1 MSWLLFYLLAAL
13 HPVAF
18 LVIAWKC
25 NTWKL
30 RFILWAL
37 LPLPAIWYC
46 WDYYAIKNEHAQMC
60 AAEGGLKVLIQPEK
74 VDRVRFVGVSFRN
87 SGAAKSSLNRHYPRL
102 QATESM
108 RGEYDGTDGH
118 GQPYVQYTSV
128 PNPRAGEKL
137 PLPPWKE
144 PEFVVS
150 EARMIEHLDPLVYEI
165 SVREVHTPYRSTVTE
180 TLLSKQG
187 KVYAKY
193 SEIVHWWVGIQY
205 PDAVPTWRCPEQ
217 KLSPPKDLPN
227 APKEQWHYPE
237 SANDQLVKLILK

>member
-74 VDRVRFVGVSFRN
+74 VDRVRIIGQISEFSPQDMLERF
-87 SGAAKSSLNRHYPRL
+87 YPQVKVVEAL
-102 QATESM
+102 TEQ
-108 RGEYDGTDGH
+108 RDPITGRPLDYYEA
-118 GQPYVQYTSV
+118 YTTA
-128 PNPRAGEKL
+128 PNPKAGQWIKGSPQEGKFL
-137 PLPPWKE
+137 FPSTRLE
-144 PEFVVS
+144 V
-150 EARMIEHLDPLVYEI
+150 LDPTLYE
-165 SVREVHTPYRSTVTE
+165 
-180 TLLSKQG
+180 LSKQESKIAHGSKTELILSKGG
-187 KVYAKY
+187 KNYARHTT
-193 SEIVHWWVGIQY
+193 IVHWWTGIQY
-205 PDAVPTWRCPEQ
+205 PDALPTWRCNGA
-217 KLSPPKDLPN
+217 SRPKDHPNLPQELWWAY
-227 APKEQWHYPE
+227 APSPI
-237 SANDQLVKLILK
+237 DQMPALIFGR

>member
-18 LVIAWKC
+18 LVIARKC

-46 WDYYAIKNEHAQMC
+46 WDYFAIKNEHEQMC

-74 VDRVRFVGVSFRN
+74 VDRVRLLGVELRDASR
-87 SGAAKSSLNRHYPRL
+87 SLQSDFYPRL
-102 QATESM
+102 QAVEALA
-108 RGEYDGTDGH
+108 GKYDGTDGR
-118 GQPYVQYTSV
+118 GQPYVEYSSV
-128 PNPRAGEKL
+128 PNPRAGERL
-137 PLPPWKE
+137 PHPPWKE
-144 PEFVVS
+144 PKFVVS
-150 EARMIEHLDPLVYEI
+150 EARVIEHLDPLVYEI

-193 SEIVHWWVGIQY
+193 SEIVHWWAGIQY
-205 PDAVPTWRCPEQ
+205 PDAVPTWRCPGMRNR
-217 KLSPPKDLPN
+217 PPTDEPN
-227 APKEQWHYPE
+227 APKEKWDYVPPY
-237 SANDQLVKLILK
+237 NQLTELLLK